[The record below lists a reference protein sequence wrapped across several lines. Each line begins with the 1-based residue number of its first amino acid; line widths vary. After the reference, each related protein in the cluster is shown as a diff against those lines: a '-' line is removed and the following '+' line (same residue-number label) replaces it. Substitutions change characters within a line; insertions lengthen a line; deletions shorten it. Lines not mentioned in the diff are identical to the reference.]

1 MPIMQKSTKEDI
13 IVQILNMINEKGK
26 VSLNESDIR
35 KNIGN
40 YVFETFRDMEEIED
54 MAKTA
59 ALRRFEGY
67 AKQAMNYMPVFKQ
80 VGMQMI
86 LFAKQEPELFK
97 FAFMSKDNNPADD
110 FDGIFSKLGITA
122 DVCVYV
128 IQKDYD
134 LKEEYAKILFEHVWM
149 YTFGMSC
156 LCASGMC
163 EFSDEQINRML
174 STQFIAMI
182 TLIKSGKI
190 DEIASEPGN
199 RIYMT
204 AN

>member
-67 AKQAMNYMPVFKQ
+67 AKQ
-80 VGMQMI
+80 
-86 LFAKQEPELFK
+86 EPELFK

-110 FDGIFSKLGITA
+110 FEGIFSKLGITA

-156 LCASGMC
+156 LCASVMC